1 MDQREVLRKRT
12 GAKAAAKV
20 FAARPG
26 HLNVEH
32 PLEVVQIDHTP
43 ADIILVDHVERS
55 PLNRPFLTLA
65 IDVATR
71 IILGAYVSFD
81 PPSVL
86 SVALCLDHCVRP
98 KSVQVPNTLEELAW
112 PTSGIPKAIFVD
124 NGQEFHSAAFK
135 LACEE
140 WGIGIEYRPA
150 GGAHYGGHIERLIG
164 TTMGAV
170 HVLPGTTQSSTL
182 EKGDYDSSKHAAL
195 TLSEFEDWLHLEICR
210 YHNSTHSALG
220 RTPLAAW
227 ADLGGDDAG
236 RRVVDTEAFRI
247 SFMPLERRRL
257 GRAGITL
264 FSVGYWSD
272 AFAQMIGRIKG
283 KVVVK
288 YDPRDLS
295 QVWVIL
301 EDGRAI
307 VARYKDLN
315 HPQISLWENRR
326 ARKQCLAKSVGRV
339 TEAMLFQVIGEQRR
353 IAETARKQT
362 RAAKLDNERDARQ
375 SKKHRLPRDPS
386 REMFAIDTGNP
397 DLPTVPI
404 RLSPTPTTSRV
415 LPVARVKLGVSG
427 SGDIASDS
435 EQGPEGVERA
445 ESPVEAECELVE
457 VGLEVLV
464 AHAVMNATQPRL
476 QVGEDAMNDRQI
488 LLSDL
493 GVASLGDGEVFVAA
507 LGEAGIAGPIVGDD
521 RRTRSNG
528 ALDKAAERFRA
539 AVWHDSESDTSGVAT
554 ALPLI
559 ELGSRLALSHFNGA
573 GDKKLVV
580 NAPALAARAAADPG
594 FVDFD
599 MVAGLAADAV
609 LIRPNHTSAELVED
623 LKGGFVTGKPD
634 LALEL
639 CGRHAGRLAGN
650 QIGRPEPYAQRR
662 MGALHDRPRRQPG
675 VAAALST
682 AQDAGPAGEAERLC
696 RRLAM
701 GADEPVTPPRLL
713 QVGGTG
719 RVIREKSL
727 KLGKRPRKRKVFALR
742 NIHPRFVRLPSHST
756 PHPTYSGCG

>member
-1 MDQREVLRKRT
+1 M
-12 GAKAAAKV
+12 
-20 FAARPG
+20 
-26 HLNVEH
+26 
-32 PLEVVQIDHTP
+32 
-43 ADIILVDHVERS
+43 
-55 PLNRPFLTLA
+55 
-65 IDVATR
+65 
-71 IILGAYVSFD
+71 
-81 PPSVL
+81 
-86 SVALCLDHCVRP
+86 RP

-339 TEAMLFQVIGEQRR
+339 TEAMLFQVIAEQRR

-397 DLPTVPI
+397 DLPTYPI
-404 RLSPTPTTSRV
+404 
-415 LPVARVKLGVSG
+415 
-427 SGDIASDS
+427 D
-435 EQGPEGVERA
+435 
-445 ESPVEAECELVE
+445 
-457 VGLEVLV
+457 
-464 AHAVMNATQPRL
+464 
-476 QVGEDAMNDRQI
+476 
-488 LLSDL
+488 
-493 GVASLGDGEVFVAA
+493 
-507 LGEAGIAGPIVGDD
+507 
-521 RRTRSNG
+521 
-528 ALDKAAERFRA
+528 
-539 AVWHDSESDTSGVAT
+539 
-554 ALPLI
+554 
-559 ELGSRLALSHFNGA
+559 
-573 GDKKLVV
+573 
-580 NAPALAARAAADPG
+580 
-594 FVDFD
+594 DFD
-599 MVAGLAADAV
+599 D
-609 LIRPNHTSAELVED
+609 
-623 LKGGFVTGKPD
+623 F
-634 LALEL
+634 
-639 CGRHAGRLAGN
+639 
-650 QIGRPEPYAQRR
+650 QR
-662 MGALHDRPRRQPG
+662 
-675 VAAALST
+675 
-682 AQDAGPAGEAERLC
+682 
-696 RRLAM
+696 
-701 GADEPVTPPRLL
+701 
-713 QVGGTG
+713 
-719 RVIREKSL
+719 K
-727 KLGKRPRKRKVFALR
+727 
-742 NIHPRFVRLPSHST
+742 N
-756 PHPTYSGCG
+756 

>member
-1 MDQREVLRKRT
+1 M
-12 GAKAAAKV
+12 
-20 FAARPG
+20 
-26 HLNVEH
+26 
-32 PLEVVQIDHTP
+32 
-43 ADIILVDHVERS
+43 
-55 PLNRPFLTLA
+55 
-65 IDVATR
+65 
-71 IILGAYVSFD
+71 
-81 PPSVL
+81 
-86 SVALCLDHCVRP
+86 
-98 KSVQVPNTLEELAW
+98 
-112 PTSGIPKAIFVD
+112 
-124 NGQEFHSAAFK
+124 
-135 LACEE
+135 
-140 WGIGIEYRPA
+140 
-150 GGAHYGGHIERLIG
+150 
-164 TTMGAV
+164 
-170 HVLPGTTQSSTL
+170 
-182 EKGDYDSSKHAAL
+182 
-195 TLSEFEDWLHLEICR
+195 
-210 YHNSTHSALG
+210 
-220 RTPLAAW
+220 
-227 ADLGGDDAG
+227 
-236 RRVVDTEAFRI
+236 
-247 SFMPLERRRL
+247 
-257 GRAGITL
+257 
-264 FSVGYWSD
+264 
-272 AFAQMIGRIKG
+272 
-283 KVVVK
+283 
-288 YDPRDLS
+288 
-295 QVWVIL
+295 
-301 EDGRAI
+301 
-307 VARYKDLN
+307 
-315 HPQISLWENRR
+315 
-326 ARKQCLAKSVGRV
+326 
-339 TEAMLFQVIGEQRR
+339 
-353 IAETARKQT
+353 
-362 RAAKLDNERDARQ
+362 
-375 SKKHRLPRDPS
+375 
-386 REMFAIDTGNP
+386 
-397 DLPTVPI
+397 PI

-445 ESPVEAECELVE
+445 EPPVEAEGELVE

-476 QVGEDAMNDRQI
+476 QVGEDEMNDRQI

-528 ALDKAAERFRA
+528 TLDKAAERFRA

>member
-1 MDQREVLRKRT
+1 MPVRAPLRGTDRAEDWPIRCALQRRGPKKGTRRLSGEVEQIIECSLRQYFLVRERPSFLRVVGEIRAECVAKGFTPPARETIKARLDAMDQREVLRKRT

-26 HLNVEH
+26 HLNAEH

-43 ADIILVDHVERS
+43 ADIILVDHVERL

-397 DLPTVPI
+397 DLPTYPI
-404 RLSPTPTTSRV
+404 
-415 LPVARVKLGVSG
+415 
-427 SGDIASDS
+427 D
-435 EQGPEGVERA
+435 
-445 ESPVEAECELVE
+445 
-457 VGLEVLV
+457 
-464 AHAVMNATQPRL
+464 
-476 QVGEDAMNDRQI
+476 
-488 LLSDL
+488 
-493 GVASLGDGEVFVAA
+493 
-507 LGEAGIAGPIVGDD
+507 
-521 RRTRSNG
+521 
-528 ALDKAAERFRA
+528 
-539 AVWHDSESDTSGVAT
+539 
-554 ALPLI
+554 
-559 ELGSRLALSHFNGA
+559 
-573 GDKKLVV
+573 
-580 NAPALAARAAADPG
+580 
-594 FVDFD
+594 DFD
-599 MVAGLAADAV
+599 D
-609 LIRPNHTSAELVED
+609 
-623 LKGGFVTGKPD
+623 F
-634 LALEL
+634 
-639 CGRHAGRLAGN
+639 
-650 QIGRPEPYAQRR
+650 QR
-662 MGALHDRPRRQPG
+662 
-675 VAAALST
+675 
-682 AQDAGPAGEAERLC
+682 
-696 RRLAM
+696 
-701 GADEPVTPPRLL
+701 
-713 QVGGTG
+713 
-719 RVIREKSL
+719 K
-727 KLGKRPRKRKVFALR
+727 
-742 NIHPRFVRLPSHST
+742 N
-756 PHPTYSGCG
+756 

>member
-1 MDQREVLRKRT
+1 MRKEATALSRAKVLRPILEIEEQGFPVSCALEDAAHDLGLSKSHTWRLYRRMKANDARSSALDLQRRGPKKGTRRLSGEVEQIIECSLRQYFLVRERPSFLRVVGEIRAECVAKGFTPPARETIKARLDAMDQREVLRKRT

-43 ADIILVDHVERS
+43 ADIILVDHVERL

-339 TEAMLFQVIGEQRR
+339 TEAMLFQVIAEQRR

-397 DLPTVPI
+397 DLPTYPI
-404 RLSPTPTTSRV
+404 
-415 LPVARVKLGVSG
+415 
-427 SGDIASDS
+427 D
-435 EQGPEGVERA
+435 
-445 ESPVEAECELVE
+445 
-457 VGLEVLV
+457 
-464 AHAVMNATQPRL
+464 
-476 QVGEDAMNDRQI
+476 
-488 LLSDL
+488 
-493 GVASLGDGEVFVAA
+493 
-507 LGEAGIAGPIVGDD
+507 
-521 RRTRSNG
+521 
-528 ALDKAAERFRA
+528 
-539 AVWHDSESDTSGVAT
+539 
-554 ALPLI
+554 
-559 ELGSRLALSHFNGA
+559 
-573 GDKKLVV
+573 
-580 NAPALAARAAADPG
+580 
-594 FVDFD
+594 DFD
-599 MVAGLAADAV
+599 D
-609 LIRPNHTSAELVED
+609 
-623 LKGGFVTGKPD
+623 F
-634 LALEL
+634 
-639 CGRHAGRLAGN
+639 
-650 QIGRPEPYAQRR
+650 QR
-662 MGALHDRPRRQPG
+662 
-675 VAAALST
+675 
-682 AQDAGPAGEAERLC
+682 
-696 RRLAM
+696 
-701 GADEPVTPPRLL
+701 
-713 QVGGTG
+713 
-719 RVIREKSL
+719 K
-727 KLGKRPRKRKVFALR
+727 
-742 NIHPRFVRLPSHST
+742 N
-756 PHPTYSGCG
+756 

>member
-1 MDQREVLRKRT
+1 M
-12 GAKAAAKV
+12 
-20 FAARPG
+20 
-26 HLNVEH
+26 
-32 PLEVVQIDHTP
+32 
-43 ADIILVDHVERS
+43 
-55 PLNRPFLTLA
+55 
-65 IDVATR
+65 
-71 IILGAYVSFD
+71 GAYVSFD

-397 DLPTVPI
+397 DLPTYPI
-404 RLSPTPTTSRV
+404 
-415 LPVARVKLGVSG
+415 
-427 SGDIASDS
+427 D
-435 EQGPEGVERA
+435 
-445 ESPVEAECELVE
+445 
-457 VGLEVLV
+457 
-464 AHAVMNATQPRL
+464 
-476 QVGEDAMNDRQI
+476 
-488 LLSDL
+488 
-493 GVASLGDGEVFVAA
+493 
-507 LGEAGIAGPIVGDD
+507 
-521 RRTRSNG
+521 
-528 ALDKAAERFRA
+528 
-539 AVWHDSESDTSGVAT
+539 
-554 ALPLI
+554 
-559 ELGSRLALSHFNGA
+559 
-573 GDKKLVV
+573 
-580 NAPALAARAAADPG
+580 
-594 FVDFD
+594 DFD
-599 MVAGLAADAV
+599 D
-609 LIRPNHTSAELVED
+609 
-623 LKGGFVTGKPD
+623 F
-634 LALEL
+634 
-639 CGRHAGRLAGN
+639 
-650 QIGRPEPYAQRR
+650 QR
-662 MGALHDRPRRQPG
+662 
-675 VAAALST
+675 
-682 AQDAGPAGEAERLC
+682 
-696 RRLAM
+696 
-701 GADEPVTPPRLL
+701 
-713 QVGGTG
+713 
-719 RVIREKSL
+719 K
-727 KLGKRPRKRKVFALR
+727 
-742 NIHPRFVRLPSHST
+742 N
-756 PHPTYSGCG
+756 

>member
-1 MDQREVLRKRT
+1 MRKEATALSRAKVLRPILEIEEQGFPVSCALEDAAHDLGLSKSHTWRLYRRMKANDARSSALDLQRRGPKKGTRRLSGEVEQIIECSLRQYFLVRERPSFLRVVGEIRAECVAKGFTPPARETIKARLDAMDQREVLRKRT

-43 ADIILVDHVERS
+43 ADIILVDHVERL

-98 KSVQVPNTLEELAW
+98 KSVQVPNALEELAW

-150 GGAHYGGHIERLIG
+150 GGGAHYGGHIERLIG

-288 YDPRDLS
+288 YDPRDL
-295 QVWVIL
+295 
-301 EDGRAI
+301 
-307 VARYKDLN
+307 Y
-315 HPQISLWENRR
+315 H
-326 ARKQCLAKSVGRV
+326 
-339 TEAMLFQVIGEQRR
+339 
-353 IAETARKQT
+353 
-362 RAAKLDNERDARQ
+362 
-375 SKKHRLPRDPS
+375 
-386 REMFAIDTGNP
+386 
-397 DLPTVPI
+397 
-404 RLSPTPTTSRV
+404 
-415 LPVARVKLGVSG
+415 
-427 SGDIASDS
+427 
-435 EQGPEGVERA
+435 RA
-445 ESPVEAECELVE
+445 ECLT
-457 VGLEVLV
+457 
-464 AHAVMNATQPRL
+464 H
-476 QVGEDAMNDRQI
+476 
-488 LLSDL
+488 
-493 GVASLGDGEVFVAA
+493 
-507 LGEAGIAGPIVGDD
+507 VGDSQAV
-521 RRTRSNG
+521 RSLTQCG
-528 ALDKAAERFRA
+528 EPMRFAMAAPIDLR
-539 AVWHDSESDTSGVAT
+539 
-554 ALPLI
+554 
-559 ELGSRLALSHFNGA
+559 N
-573 GDKKLVV
+573 
-580 NAPALAARAAADPG
+580 
-594 FVDFD
+594 DFD
-599 MVAGLAADAV
+599 SVSL
-609 LIRPNHTSAELVED
+609 
-623 LKGGFVTGKPD
+623 
-634 LALEL
+634 
-639 CGRHAGRLAGN
+639 
-650 QIGRPEPYAQRR
+650 
-662 MGALHDRPRRQPG
+662 
-675 VAAALST
+675 
-682 AQDAGPAGEAERLC
+682 
-696 RRLAM
+696 RRLAKRTRD
-701 GADEPVTPPRLL
+701 ATQSRRLL
-713 QVGGTG
+713 ALAEVYDGGSRTDASRIGGVGLQIIRDWVLRFNARGPDGLVDGKSPGAPSKLNADHRRALAEVVEAGPVPAVDGVVRWRRKDLARWLLETFAISLDETTVG
-719 RVIREKSL
+719 REL
-727 KLGKRPRKRKVFALR
+727 KALGFAKISARPRHYAQNELAVEALKKTSPPNWRRSGRGSRKASR
-742 NIHPRFVRLPSHST
+742 
-756 PHPTYSGCG
+756 

>member
-1 MDQREVLRKRT
+1 MR
-12 GAKAAAKV
+12 
-20 FAARPG
+20 
-26 HLNVEH
+26 N
-32 PLEVVQIDHTP
+32 
-43 ADIILVDHVERS
+43 HVERL

-86 SVALCLDHCVRP
+86 SVALCLDHRVRP

-272 AFAQMIGRIKG
+272 AFARMIGRIKG

-315 HPQISLWENRR
+315 GIRQTSYPLAREVNRLCQ
-326 ARKQCLAKSVGRV
+326 RKQCLANHSVGRV
-339 TEAMLFQVIGEQRR
+339 TEAMLLPSPIGDPIITNCTKRR
-353 IAETARKQT
+353 QQT
-362 RAAKLDNERDARQ
+362 DFNFSRMLDNEFLIAR
-375 SKKHRLPRDPS
+375 L
-386 REMFAIDTGNP
+386 AIQKTIGYRVILACARCSASSVLFHFP
-397 DLPTVPI
+397 D
-404 RLSPTPTTSRV
+404 V
-415 LPVARVKLGVSG
+415 LL
-427 SGDIASDS
+427 
-435 EQGPEGVERA
+435 
-445 ESPVEAECELVE
+445 
-457 VGLEVLV
+457 
-464 AHAVMNATQPRL
+464 N
-476 QVGEDAMNDRQI
+476 
-488 LLSDL
+488 LSD
-493 GVASLGDGEVFVAA
+493 
-507 LGEAGIAGPIVGDD
+507 
-521 RRTRSNG
+521 
-528 ALDKAAERFRA
+528 
-539 AVWHDSESDTSGVAT
+539 
-554 ALPLI
+554 
-559 ELGSRLALSHFNGA
+559 
-573 GDKKLVV
+573 
-580 NAPALAARAAADPG
+580 
-594 FVDFD
+594 
-599 MVAGLAADAV
+599 
-609 LIRPNHTSAELVED
+609 
-623 LKGGFVTGKPD
+623 
-634 LALEL
+634 
-639 CGRHAGRLAGN
+639 
-650 QIGRPEPYAQRR
+650 
-662 MGALHDRPRRQPG
+662 
-675 VAAALST
+675 
-682 AQDAGPAGEAERLC
+682 
-696 RRLAM
+696 
-701 GADEPVTPPRLL
+701 
-713 QVGGTG
+713 
-719 RVIREKSL
+719 
-727 KLGKRPRKRKVFALR
+727 
-742 NIHPRFVRLPSHST
+742 
-756 PHPTYSGCG
+756 